1 MDKQAQWDI
10 ETLQK
15 TIGVISYEETAKFEI
30 KSADEQVRKI
40 KQYINDCQVRFG
52 KIMGCGTCKALQLCT
67 WTKELCDTI
76 ECMKKHIEALQQ
88 EMERDAIE
96 RAIKALEKQ
105 VPQKVKKYKGL
116 NETACPKCGI
126 AFGYYEYDDEKF
138 DYCYNCGQ
146 KLDWEGDFRK

>member
-1 MDKQAQWDI
+1 MNRFKCPACGGNQYTSCDTAEGCIYCGHKELKKMDKQAQWDI

-15 TIGVISYEETAKFEI
+15 TIGVIPYE
-30 KSADEQVRKI
+30 
-40 KQYINDCQVRFG
+40 
-52 KIMGCGTCKALQLCT
+52 
-67 WTKELCDTI
+67 
-76 ECMKKHIEALQQ
+76 

-96 RAIKALEKQ
+96 RAIEALEKQ

-116 NETACPKCGI
+116 NETACPECGI

-146 KLDWEGDFRK
+146 KLDWESEVEHDG